1 MDDVLLSLA
10 QNDLRNA
17 CCDDDS
23 ALAALCLDRG
33 APIDEPLPLED
44 SKTPLYV
51 ACEMFC
57 PRTAALLLDRGASH
71 SIADDEGRTPLHVC
85 CVHDR
90 YDIARLLLA
99 RGASPRQANRRGC
112 RPLFTAS
119 ANGHIRMVRLLLEVD
134 KDVNH
139 PCLIGLTPLLVAAGN
154 GYVEIAR
161 LLLEHGAAVDLA
173 GPCGWTPLRAAVTL
187 QIGDHETNYG
197 ERRNHLDVARLL
209 LSRGADVSLRPR
221 DKFGGDHV
229 DGMPAMTRRSV
240 YVRWSWSQDHDVV
253 FRETPLE
260 FVRNHA
266 NYIPEVDSGDS
277 YEDFGRR
284 CVEFYNAER
293 AMNALFDSY
302 LSWYYMLRIRLCVVG
317 PSSRQAA
324 RQRGFFGRA
333 VVQRP
338 AAASARHG
346 LVDEPHLA
354 RHVASFLATAPAR
367 RSAREI
373 VAAARADLHALHAA
387 ADEEEAG

>member
-119 ANGHIRMVRLLLEVD
+119 ANGHVRLS
-134 KDVNH
+134 
-139 PCLIGLTPLLVAAGN
+139 LIH
-154 GYVEIAR
+154 I
-161 LLLEHGAAVDLA
+161 
-173 GPCGWTPLRAAVTL
+173 
-187 QIGDHETNYG
+187 
-197 ERRNHLDVARLL
+197 
-209 LSRGADVSLRPR
+209 
-221 DKFGGDHV
+221 
-229 DGMPAMTRRSV
+229 
-240 YVRWSWSQDHDVV
+240 
-253 FRETPLE
+253 
-260 FVRNHA
+260 
-266 NYIPEVDSGDS
+266 
-277 YEDFGRR
+277 
-284 CVEFYNAER
+284 
-293 AMNALFDSY
+293 
-302 LSWYYMLRIRLCVVG
+302 
-317 PSSRQAA
+317 
-324 RQRGFFGRA
+324 
-333 VVQRP
+333 
-338 AAASARHG
+338 
-346 LVDEPHLA
+346 
-354 RHVASFLATAPAR
+354 
-367 RSAREI
+367 
-373 VAAARADLHALHAA
+373 
-387 ADEEEAG
+387 